1 MMTKYHELILSARDV
16 EVLALMLGERRRQ
29 HVLEAAA
36 ADALA
41 DLLVEAR
48 RVPHDELPADR
59 VAMNSR
65 VTYEEEPGKARR
77 AVVLVHPIESDPA
90 AGRISVLSPVGLALL
105 GRRPGARVAV
115 ELPGDR
121 RLTLRILD
129 TARNPERLAA

>member
-1 MMTKYHELILSARDV
+1 MTLFHELILSAAEA
-16 EVLALMLGERRRQ
+16 EVLALMLGERRRASP
-29 HVLEAAA
+29 LEAAA
-36 ADALA
+36 ADELA

-65 VTYEEEPGKARR
+65 VTYEEQPGKARR
-77 AVVLVHPIESDPA
+77 SVVLVHPIESDPA
-90 AGRISVLSPVGLALL
+90 ARRISVLSPVGLALL

-115 ELPGDR
+115 ELPADR

-129 TARNPERLAA
+129 TTRNPERLAA

>member
-1 MMTKYHELILSARDV
+1 MLHELILSAA
-16 EVLALMLGERRRQ
+16 EAEGLALMLGERRRASP
-29 HVLEAAA
+29 LEAAA

-65 VTYEEEPGKARR
+65 VGYEEQPGKARR
-77 AVVLVHPIESDPA
+77 SVVLVHPIESDPA
-90 AGRISVLSPVGLALL
+90 ARRISVLSPVGLALL

-115 ELPGDR
+115 ELPGAR